1 MPRSGHVEFV
11 IRFRGGNFENWKAA
25 FDDHEAA
32 RIRHG
37 AVGHWIA
44 RSIDDP
50 HEFIAVVEF
59 TSVGGARG
67 YAADVDRLDV
77 QESLMV
83 EGGPHRKTWEEGIN
97 ETVDRVTYLT

>member
-1 MPRSGHVEFV
+1 V

-25 FDDHEAA
+25 FDKHEPD
-32 RIRHG
+32 RLRHG
-37 AVGHWIA
+37 AVGHRIA

-67 YAADVDRLDV
+67 YAADADRLEV
-77 QESLMV
+77 QEAVMI

-97 ETVDRVTYLT
+97 ETVADVTYVT

>member
-11 IRFRGGNFENWKAA
+11 IRFRGGSFESWKAA
-25 FDDHEAA
+25 FEKHEPA

-44 RSIDDP
+44 RSIDD
-50 HEFIAVVEF
+50 HNEFIAVVEF

-67 YAADVDRLDV
+67 YAGTSTGWMYSRRCCSRAGRTRRRGTRA
-77 QESLMV
+77 STR
-83 EGGPHRKTWEEGIN
+83 PSTR
-97 ETVDRVTYLT
+97 